1 MVVIMIKGQMIS
13 KNAKYRSVMGNPLCK
28 PYNMKL
34 ESILVF
40 GIDTSKGESNA
51 FPFRLCPVGIL
62 KVQMLIKSKPRGP
75 FGPLTDYSC
84 DGQNEVFY
92 MAKKRPNSA
101 PQPQKYVLAN
111 GHDSRQR
118 RLGVP
123 KKPPACVVKK
133 KQSKRVLSG
142 SQPTTRVTSK
152 YHERCLPH
160 WVPAPGK
167 TIKSSRNADRRESYP
182 LCLVCEYDH
191 SSKEDSIHELYE
203 KFQKGAVQLEEL
215 DNQVKSKAKE
225 QKAKVLDALWQ
236 MDIEAKKKMEA
247 KMKKKKKS
255 DENITL
261 TENDA
266 PSWKEILQDKQRK
279 GDERN
284 GDDDDQGDNTS
295 SMSIPDGDLKDEKE
309 WSLEDKISK
318 TKAMVH
324 KDNSEVDTKNL
335 NKKTNQTKKKIKKK
349 ETLKPSEPKII
360 KGSPSSKLKK
370 PKKKENKPTHV
381 IVDKVPAAPK
391 GKIVHKIPRP
401 PKSTH
406 GQGEIQNV
414 EGINILTVEQD
425 LDQLPSSRVCS
436 SIGNNDTSI
445 DEDLSLSDSGIKGT
459 QLLLPKDTAKESI
472 DDPIGD
478 WVDQCNVENDFG
490 SNTNPEFMPD
500 NQWKE
505 RKANFKRE
513 QFKKLYSPTTGTK
526 TSVLSNPDVIKQFVE
541 QEEKELEE
549 ASRSDASRPHLEKIQ
564 IDQDVFADIIIDELK
579 KENHELKFALVARN
593 QRLEDAASKV
603 AQLVEQNIYLNSKV
617 EKAAFDHT
625 KQVQE
630 LIETQK
636 RYEVKI
642 EALGQKLSALEQK
655 RFLEQSALDTSNTD
669 LEATIHELTQKLR
682 KSEESN
688 KNLTIYIDNL
698 KKSYHKVFGNK
709 QDNDK
714 EDHQSSSLSKSL
726 SMQQ

>member
-1 MVVIMIKGQMIS
+1 M
-13 KNAKYRSVMGNPLCK
+13 L
-28 PYNMKL
+28 L
-34 ESILVF
+34 
-40 GIDTSKGESNA
+40 GIDDTSKGESNA
-51 FPFRLCPVGIL
+51 FPLELCPVAISQ
-62 KVQMLIKSKPRGP
+62 VQMLIKSKPRGP

-84 DGQNEVFY
+84 EGQKEVFY

-101 PQPQKYVLAN
+101 PQPQKYVLDT
-111 GHDSRQR
+111 GHESRQR

-167 TIKSSRNADRRESYP
+167 TTSKSLKSSQQQRRESYP

-191 SSKEDSIHELYE
+191 SGKEDSIHELYE

-247 KMKKKKKS
+247 KLKKKKTIDN

-279 GDERN
+279 RDKKDGEE
-284 GDDDDQGDNTS
+284 DDDQGDNTS
-295 SMSIPDGDLKDEKE
+295 SMSIPDVDLRDDKD

-324 KDNSEVDTKNL
+324 KDNSEVDAKNL
-335 NKKTNQTKKKIKKK
+335 KKKTSEVKKKIKKK

-370 PKKKENKPTHV
+370 PKKKENKPSHV
-381 IVDKVPAAPK
+381 VVDKVPAVPK
-391 GKIVHKIPRP
+391 GKIIHKIPRP

-414 EGINILTVEQD
+414 EGINILTVERD
-425 LDQLPSSRVCS
+425 LDQLSSSRVCS
-436 SIGNNDTSI
+436 SIGNNDTSV

-459 QLLLPKDTAKESI
+459 QLLLPKANTKHSI

-478 WVDQCNVENDFG
+478 WVDQCNVQHDFG
-490 SNTNPEFMPD
+490 ANTNPEFMP
-500 NQWKE
+500 NNEWKE
-505 RKANFKRE
+505 QKANFKRE
-513 QFKKLYSPTTGTK
+513 QFKKLYSPTTETK

-541 QEEKELEE
+541 QEEKELE
-549 ASRSDASRPHLEKIQ
+549 ANRSDASQPHLEKIQ

-593 QRLEDAASKV
+593 QRLEDAATKV

-642 EALGQKLSALEQK
+642 EALGQKLSTLEQK

-709 QDNDK
+709 QDD
-714 EDHQSSSLSKSL
+714 QSSSVSKSL
-726 SMQQ
+726 SMQE